1 MVGYSEKKILFD
13 SIQFVCRQSVVNV
26 SMDTQNDQNWKGN
39 DLIVVKYAE
48 EILRIQ
54 NNSNT

>member
-39 DLIVVKYAE
+39 DFIVVKYTE